1 MGILSGRKKKHT
13 NHRIEEK
20 MNNKDIEKITLD
32 LSFPFNSL
40 ARPNLR
46 SFYKTI
52 TNCTHCGKL
61 HALNTK
67 RISSTIRILSEK
79 SRNKAHKFKNRLKN
93 QFNSVFEKLGS
104 SYSKSTKIQFSQSS
118 LEFDS

>member
-1 MGILSGRKKKHT
+1 MKRGQRPAENGNFCQEEKKHT

-20 MNNKDIEKITLD
+20 MNNKDVEKITLD
-32 LSFPFNSL
+32 LSFPVNSL

-52 TNCTHCGKL
+52 TNCTHCNEL

-67 RISSTIRILSEK
+67 RISLKDQRPAEIGGILSRK
-79 SRNKAHKFKNRLKN
+79 KPQITFTMRHK
-93 QFNSVFEKLGS
+93 NS
-104 SYSKSTKIQFSQSS
+104 KI
-118 LEFDS
+118 D

>member
-1 MGILSGRKKKHT
+1 
-13 NHRIEEK
+13 
-20 MNNKDIEKITLD
+20 MNNKDVEKITLD
-32 LSFPFNSL
+32 LSFPVNSL

-67 RISSTIRILSEK
+67 RISLSDQRPTKTGNEIEK
-79 SRNKAHKFKNRLKN
+79 SVQN
-93 QFNSVFEKLGS
+93 
-104 SYSKSTKIQFSQSS
+104 II
-118 LEFDS
+118 